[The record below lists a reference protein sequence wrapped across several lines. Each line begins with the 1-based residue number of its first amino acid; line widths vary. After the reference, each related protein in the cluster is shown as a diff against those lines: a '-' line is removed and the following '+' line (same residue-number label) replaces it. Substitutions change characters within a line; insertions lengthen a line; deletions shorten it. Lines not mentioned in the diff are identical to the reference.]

1 MFSRSAFYKFRAELL
16 PLGLDIATVMPREV
30 SNVVPLYRVLE
41 AKPTQVPDWAVG
53 TLLYFEPRR
62 VA

>member
-1 MFSRSAFYKFRAELL
+1 MFSKSGFYKYRAELL
-16 PLGLDIATVMPREV
+16 PHGIDIATLMPKEV

-41 AKPTQVPDWAVG
+41 AKPAQVPEWAIG
-53 TLLYFEPRR
+53 TRLYFEPRR